1 MTNNRDDRNINLDY
15 TKKNAKDRAAL
26 DLAEEAVRMHGS
38 IIGNKLKARAQKN
51 LGNQENWTH
60 QNQ

>member
-26 DLAEEAVRMHGS
+26 EQ
-38 IIGNKLKARAQKN
+38 NKKQLECMG
-51 LGNQENWTH
+51 L
-60 QNQ
+60 

>member
-1 MTNNRDDRNINLDY
+1 MTNNRDDRNINRLY
-15 TKKNAKDRAAL
+15 QENAKDRAAL
-26 DLAEEAVRMHGS
+26 DLAEQEAVRMHGS

-51 LGNQENWTH
+51 LGHKKNWTH